1 MQRARYPEKRKSDG
15 EFLLKR
21 NVRAAEQHSCQMKTD
36 AVLIVVIAFTEIAKS
51 GK

>member
-1 MQRARYPEKRKSDG
+1 
-15 EFLLKR
+15 
-21 NVRAAEQHSCQMKTD
+21 MKTD